1 MSNQILLDMHR
12 RHAIASMLISTNLNA
27 KHNLFILI
35 LIYLHIHKKQYTK
48 CISTC
53 TLTLC
58 KTTNSKNNNQLML
71 LILIN
76 EKRFIYSNHLIQNTI
91 IFHYNYI
98 KYFSLKLVI
107 TCAYITQNRHYY
119 SLTKKQFISNLNILK
134 HG

>member
-1 MSNQILLDMHR
+1 MSR
-12 RHAIASMLISTNLNA
+12 RHAITSKFISTNLNA

-48 CISTC
+48 CISTF

-58 KTTNSKNNNQLML
+58 KTTNTKNKNQLML

-76 EKRFIYSNHLIQNTI
+76 VKRFIYGNHLIQNTI

-107 TCAYITQNRHYY
+107 TCAYITQNRLYY

>member
-1 MSNQILLDMHR
+1 MSNQILLDIHR
-12 RHAIASMLISTNLNA
+12 RHAIASKLISTNLNA

-48 CISTC
+48 CISTF

-58 KTTNSKNNNQLML
+58 KTTNTKNNNLLML

-76 EKRFIYSNHLIQNTI
+76 VKRFIYSNQFIQNTI
-91 IFHYNYI
+91 ISHYNNI

-107 TCAYITQNRHYY
+107 TCAYITQNRLYY
-119 SLTKKQFISNLNILK
+119 SLTNKQLISNLNILK